1 MLKNKAWILNGFRR
15 VCRAEV
21 RRGLARRILPN
32 LQEFGFSS
40 WVWGLGAE
48 RCREVLRKG
57 ASPPG
62 TPQKFR
68 GSRRVQR
75 GWEVTKGLVVQLSY
89 PGA

>member
-1 MLKNKAWILNGFRR
+1 MLKNKVWILNRFRR

-48 RCREVLRKG
+48 RC
-57 ASPPG
+57 
-62 TPQKFR
+62 
-68 GSRRVQR
+68 
-75 GWEVTKGLVVQLSY
+75 
-89 PGA
+89 